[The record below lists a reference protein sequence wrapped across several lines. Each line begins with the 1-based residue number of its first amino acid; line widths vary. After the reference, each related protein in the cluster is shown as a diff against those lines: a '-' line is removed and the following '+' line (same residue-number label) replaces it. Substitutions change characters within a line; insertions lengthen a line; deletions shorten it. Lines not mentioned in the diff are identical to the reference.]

1 MQAYA
6 AKHESPSIITDELA
20 SVSGAALVDV
30 GAGSVEGFKVHLTR
44 TTLCTAAAAAAAA
57 AHHEQQ
63 CSEDHSVLA

>member
-30 GAGSVEGFKVHLTR
+30 GAGSVEGFKVHIACTNSS
-44 TTLCTAAAAAAAA
+44 TAAAAAAM
-57 AHHEQQ
+57 
-63 CSEDHSVLA
+63 L

>member
-30 GAGSVEGFKVHLTR
+30 GAGSVEGFKVHIACTK
-44 TTLCTAAAAAAAA
+44 CSTAAAAAV
-57 AHHEQQ
+57 HHAQQ
-63 CSEDHSVLA
+63 CSENHFVLA